1 MKFKKGD
8 KVRLLNEKGEGVITR
23 ITDKLAY
30 VEMEDGFEI
39 PFSPGELVKVNEVLV
54 AEKKAPQEDLYEEP
68 EIAEGNPDIKIS
80 EGVYLVFVPEDKEDL
95 LATSLQLY
103 FINHTQY
110 SILFSCTVKENEN
123 FRLLDALELH
133 PEEKTFLTT
142 ISRNEL
148 EKYSTLKADVIFFKE
163 NAFKEILPSTTT
175 IKLKAVKFY
184 KENTYELN
192 PWFSSPAHIVE
203 VWSKEENKQQ
213 PLTHSF
219 DKVLFEKERKHI
231 PQLSKKHSGLLEE
244 EVDLHIE
251 ELIDNLKGLS
261 NAEIVQIQLKHF
273 QSKLDLAI
281 ANNVKKIVF
290 IHGVGN
296 GRLKHEVRSLLS
308 TYQGLSF
315 RDASF
320 QRYGFGA
327 TEVLIK

>member
-1 MKFKKGD
+1 MRFKKGD
-8 KVRLLNEKGEGVITR
+8 RVRLLNEKGEGVITK

-39 PFSPGELVKVNEVLV
+39 PFSPAQLVRVNEDISI
-54 AEKKAPQEDLYEEP
+54 EENIPEEDLYEEL
-68 EIAEGNPDIKIS
+68 EIAAGNPDIKIS
-80 EGVYLVFVPEDKEDL
+80 EGVYLVFVPEDENDL
-95 LATSLQLY
+95 LDTSLQLY

-110 SILFSCTVKENEN
+110 SILFTCSVKENEN
-123 FRLLDALELH
+123 FSLLSALEIL
-133 PEEKTFLTT
+133 PEEKIFLTT

-163 NAFKEILPSTTT
+163 NSFKEILPASKT

-184 KENTYELN
+184 KENTYEPN
-192 PWFSSPAHIVE
+192 SWFSAPAHIIE
-203 VWSKEENKQQ
+203 VWSKEEGNRQ

-219 DKVLFEKERKHI
+219 DKILLEKEKNYTQ
-231 PQLSKKHSGLLEE
+231 PLSKKHSVLLEE

-261 NAEIVQIQLKHF
+261 NAEIIQIQLKHF
-273 QSKLDLAI
+273 QSKLDSAI

-308 TYQGLSF
+308 TYQGVSF